1 MPKTLLCE
9 TYDQN
14 LRERGGLVYKTGKV
28 YDLGKGIRVKLKKET
43 NRFTKYAGLGLQTIS
58 EIPKNVCIGY
68 FKTIKTSQSSLDGYF
83 NVRLGKDKFAVLH
96 NDSLMNKANTIPYAK
111 ERQQMCNCVVKVF
124 GNHVGLKTI
133 KDIRPGSM
141 LWANYGCVPTHY
153 WKIKYQICK
162 ARLNKTWSLGGAWRR
177 GNPNLRNADNDST
190 CRDCRRRHVE
200 LLMCDTCRISICRDH
215 LTRTETFLLNKDYF
229 FCKDC
234 LENPP
239 PYPNRFIK
247 RKKVSQNKMQKF
259 LQQYVSLSRRDME
272 VKPYKSAG
280 NV

>member
-1 MPKTLLCE
+1 MCVCVPKTLLCE

-14 LRERGGLVYKTGKV
+14 LQNRGGLVYKTGKV

-68 FKTIKTSQSSLDGYF
+68 FKTMKTSQSALDGYF

-162 ARLNKTWSLGGAWRR
+162 ARLNVLSL
-177 GNPNLRNADNDST
+177 
-190 CRDCRRRHVE
+190 
-200 LLMCDTCRISICRDH
+200 
-215 LTRTETFLLNKDYF
+215 DYV
-229 FCKDC
+229 
-234 LENPP
+234 P
-239 PYPNRFIK
+239 
-247 RKKVSQNKMQKF
+247 QN
-259 LQQYVSLSRRDME
+259 
-272 VKPYKSAG
+272 
-280 NV
+280 